1 VIAKEKGVLVDSLQK
16 QEDRDAQGRFLK
28 GRSGNPE
35 GRFRKGRSGN
45 PKGRPAGARNKA
57 TQTAELLLD
66 GEAEA
71 LTRRAVELALA
82 GDGMALRL
90 CLDRIIPPRRGRP
103 VQLGLLPVRGAADL
117 GGTMAITNAAAD
129 GTKLSCCRLRG
140 YLKSLSGRKQ
150 PTGIVHPHER
160 LAVLSGYMEGAL
172 IFYVY
177 GCAELVLPNADMASS
192 IQRRSVRRSLRK
204 LSDSARSST

>member
-1 VIAKEKGVLVDSLQK
+1 MGAVIAKEKGVLVDSLQK

-57 TQTAELLLD
+57 TQSAELLLD

-103 VQLGLLPVRGAADL
+103 VQLALPPVRGAADL
-117 GGTMAITNAAAD
+117 GGTMAAITNAAA
-129 GTKLSCCRLRG
+129 
-140 YLKSLSGRKQ
+140 SGAITPGK
-150 PTGIVHPHER
+150 
-160 LAVLSGYMEGAL
+160 A
-172 IFYVY
+172 
-177 GCAELVLPNADMASS
+177 AELARVVEIFVRAVETSDFE
-192 IQRRSVRRSLRK
+192 RRLKDLEDSYAARR
-204 LSDSARSST
+204 

>member
-1 VIAKEKGVLVDSLQK
+1 MGAVIAKEKGVLVDSLQK
-16 QEDRDAQGRFLK
+16 QEDRDAQGRFVK

-90 CLDRIIPPRRGRP
+90 CLERIIPPRRGRP
-103 VQLGLLPVRGAADL
+103 VQLALPLVRGAADL
-117 GGTMAITNAAAD
+117 GGTMAAITNAAA
-129 GTKLSCCRLRG
+129 
-140 YLKSLSGRKQ
+140 SGAIT
-150 PTGIVHPHER
+150 PGE
-160 LAVLSGYMEGAL
+160 A
-172 IFYVY
+172 
-177 GCAELVLPNADMASS
+177 AELARVVEIFVRAVETSDFE
-192 IQRRSVRRSLRK
+192 RRLKELEEAHAARR
-204 LSDSARSST
+204 

>member
-1 VIAKEKGVLVDSLQK
+1 VGAVIAREKCVLVDSLQK
-16 QEDRDAQGRFLK
+16 QEDRDARGRFLK

-57 TQTAELLLD
+57 TQSAELLLD

-90 CLDRIIPPRRGRP
+90 CLERIIPPIDAGQRTDIRP
-103 VQLGLLPVRGAADL
+103 RCATHSSRVIASDSEA
-117 GGTMAITNAAAD
+117 
-129 GTKLSCCRLRG
+129 S
-140 YLKSLSGRKQ
+140 SGR
-150 PTGIVHPHER
+150 
-160 LAVLSGYMEGAL
+160 
-172 IFYVY
+172 
-177 GCAELVLPNADMASS
+177 
-192 IQRRSVRRSLRK
+192 
-204 LSDSARSST
+204 

>member
-1 VIAKEKGVLVDSLQK
+1 MLVDSLQK
-16 QEDRDAQGRFLK
+16 QEERDAQGRFLK

-45 PKGRPAGARNKA
+45 PKGRPAGTRNKA

-90 CLDRIIPPRRGRP
+90 CLERIIPPRRGRP
-103 VQLGLLPVRGAADL
+103 VQLGLPPVRGAADL
-117 GGTMAITNAAAD
+117 GGTMAAITNAAASAAITP
-129 GTKLSCCRLRG
+129 GEAAELARVVEIFVRAVETTRFREAVERAGRSSCCAQVSEDCPCAISSAAPMAPAPAPRG
-140 YLKSLSGRKQ
+140 
-150 PTGIVHPHER
+150 P
-160 LAVLSGYMEGAL
+160 A
-172 IFYVY
+172 
-177 GCAELVLPNADMASS
+177 
-192 IQRRSVRRSLRK
+192 RRP
-204 LSDSARSST
+204 